1 MGQSVGGTA
10 MGWRSGGGNSQQ
22 NKIQG
27 ERDIPVS
34 VEHRLGKEAFAQQ
47 WLSQLKPIG

>member
-1 MGQSVGGTA
+1 

-27 ERDIPVS
+27 ERDIRHIPVS
-34 VEHRLGKEAFAQQ
+34 MEHRLGKEAFAQQ
-47 WLSQLKPIG
+47 WLSRLKLIG